1 MAATIKDIARATG
14 LSVATVSKFLN
25 GGTVREQNR
34 ELLQKAVRELDYHIN
49 EYARALK
56 TNRSRTVGFLV
67 PKFGDVFASE
77 LASEA
82 VTKLKEQQYSLFVCE
97 SHNSM
102 EGERE
107 AIDFLASKQVDG
119 IMATLIGTDGWYY
132 KRIFDRYGIPVV
144 LFDRKLDFDVCDT
157 VVIDNAG
164 AAYQAVNRLIDAGHR
179 DIAVIRGHQGHY
191 TADQRYEG
199 YERAM
204 KDAGIPVK
212 EELVLAVD
220 YADTNMYDH
229 IKCLF
234 TMKQRPTAIFSV
246 NYFTTIS
253 TIMALN
259 ELDISVPQ
267 EISLF
272 GFDNYHLSQIV
283 KPRLWLVEQ
292 PLARMAEEG
301 TRLLLDRIGSKGQE
315 EATFHTVNIQANILQ
330 GDSIRQVS
338 GAGA

>member
-25 GGTVREQNR
+25 GGNVLEKNRVLLEQAIREQ
-34 ELLQKAVRELDYHIN
+34 DYHIN

-56 TNRSRTVGFLV
+56 TNRSRTVGFIV
-67 PKFGDVFASE
+67 PKFGDVFSSE

-82 VTKLKEQQYSLFVCE
+82 VTALRKHQYSLFVCE

-119 IMATLIGTDGWYY
+119 IMATLIGNDGWYY
-132 KRIFDRYGIPVV
+132 KQLFGKYHIPLV
-144 LFDRKLDFDVCDT
+144 LFDRKLDTDICDT

-164 AAYQAVNRLIDAGHR
+164 AAYQAVRQLIDAGHR
-179 DIAVIRGHQGHY
+179 EIAIVRGPRGHY

-204 KDAGIPVK
+204 QDAGLPIRDEFVR
-212 EELVLAVD
+212 VVD

-229 IKCLF
+229 VKQLF
-234 TMKQRPTAIFSV
+234 ALDKRPTAVFSI
-246 NYFTTIS
+246 NYFTTMT

-259 ELDISVPQ
+259 ELDIDVPRDISV
-267 EISLF
+267 F

-283 KPRLWLVEQ
+283 KPRLWLAEQ
-292 PLARMAEEG
+292 PLARIAEEG
-301 TRLLLDRIGSKGQE
+301 TRLLLNRINAMESEDDGVYR
-315 EATFHTVNIQANILQ
+315 TVVLRANILE
-330 GDSIRQVS
+330 GDSVRRI
-338 GAGA
+338 